1 MKTIAIMNQ
10 KGGTG
15 KTTSAINLAGELARR
30 GARVLLLDMDT
41 QGNAT
46 SNLACPALP
55 DVTLSDV
62 IVSHAPLAQAIAH
75 TTVAG
80 LDLVPGGA
88 LLAPAL
94 RAMQELP
101 FGRDQVLRR
110 LLGDLPPEYDYA
122 LFDCSPSLESLFNIN
137 VLCAVSYV
145 LIPIRADKNSIEG
158 YGVMLDTVRSVRELA
173 NPDIRVLGIFV
184 TAVET
189 GAALDREVLAQLPAL
204 LPDLALRS
212 CIRKNVDVRKA
223 PLAHLP
229 LCQYAPRSRAS
240 ADYAALCDELLA
252 RMEG

>member
-30 GARVLLLDMDT
+30 GERVLLLDMDT

-46 SNLACPALP
+46 SNLSCPAAP
-55 DVTLSDV
+55 ETTLSDV
-62 IVSHAPLAQAIAH
+62 IVSRVPLPAAIAH
-75 TTVAG
+75 TTVPG

-94 RAMQELP
+94 KAMQEMP

-110 LLGDLPPEYDYA
+110 LLPQIPEDYGYVF
-122 LFDCSPSLESLFNIN
+122 FDCSPSLESLFNIN
-137 VLCAVSYV
+137 VLCAVDYV
-145 LIPIRADKNSIEG
+145 LIPIKVDKNSIEG
-158 YGVMLDTVRSVRELA
+158 YRVMLETVQSVRELV
-173 NPDIRVLGIFV
+173 NPNVRVLGIFM

-189 GAALDREVLAQLPAL
+189 GASLDRELIAELPVM
-204 LPDLALRS
+204 LPDLAFRTY
-212 CIRKNVDVRKA
+212 IRKNVDVKKA
-223 PLAHLP
+223 PLALLP
-229 LCQYAPRSRAS
+229 LCQFAPRAS
-240 ADYAALCDELLA
+240 AAADYAALCDEMLA